1 MSQATREKMG
11 RIELT
16 ERVIDAALDQR
27 NPSPELRDSLQ
38 RLLSFT
44 KHRHRDRTREERIVS

>member
-1 MSQATREKMG
+1 MSQSTRDKLG

-27 NPSPELRDSLQ
+27 QPTDELRDSLQ
-38 RLLSFT
+38 RLLTFT
-44 KHRHRDRTREERIVS
+44 KHRDRDRTRDRSL